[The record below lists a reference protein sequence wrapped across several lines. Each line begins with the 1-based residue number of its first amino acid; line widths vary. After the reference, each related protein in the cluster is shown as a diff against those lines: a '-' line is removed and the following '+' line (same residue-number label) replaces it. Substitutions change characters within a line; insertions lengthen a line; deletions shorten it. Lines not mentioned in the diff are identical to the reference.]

1 MKIQFSVIVIIVC
14 FLHPSVCFPQQPEK
28 EMTYPDTISP
38 SGDLIRPLQSKD
50 LINIELQEKM
60 ETDLIKQLRLLGT
73 MEDSVFINEAFKPL
87 AEILNREGNNI
98 HELLEGIN
106 SDDKEVSNGAKFYML
121 NAENYALTH
130 PFEDYLQNFNDTVF
144 PFVMQFLAR
153 HNVKSFPSLSSDS
166 AYKSIERMLT
176 SSFDF
181 YYLITA
187 INNHFCSS
195 IMFEVYRNL
204 EERLTKD
211 IAELFTRKMEA
222 VIISTAVGGAIGY
235 SASSL
240 FNTNLMAEAMNG
252 VAEAIAEMDAMSNNY
267 KNMYGSARLQMM
279 NEKINKNLYS
289 EYYTALRR
297 EYKEADG
304 IMQGNYFPGM
314 LSVLIGLEFMS
325 DSLSYNSLYREITHI
340 KNVSKMVDSYYEFK
354 KDIYISSLLK
364 AYAGYGRK
372 AIPDIFRGL
381 GKHEYLNQSSLYALK
396 FIEDK
401 QAIPLLVDELKSS
414 DILHVTCSLETLSSM
429 HATEAIPD
437 IKELLNHKTKKVRKK
452 AEMTLSILEN

>member
-1 MKIQFSVIVIIVC
+1 MKIQFSVIVLIVC
-14 FLHPSVCFPQQPEK
+14 FLYPSVCFPQQPE
-28 EMTYPDTISP
+28 EERNYPDTISP
-38 SGDLIRPLQSKD
+38 RGDLILPLQSKD
-50 LINIELQEKM
+50 FINIELKEKN
-60 ETDLIKQLRLLGT
+60 ETNLIKQLRFLGT
-73 MEDSVFINEAFKPL
+73 LEDSILINEAFKPL
-87 AEILNREGNNI
+87 AEILNREDNNI

-106 SDDKEVSNGAKFYML
+106 SKDKEVSNGAKLYML
-121 NAENYALTH
+121 NAENYSLTY
-130 PFEDYLQNFNDTVF
+130 PIEDYLQNFNDTVF

-153 HNVKSFPSLSSDS
+153 HNVKSYPSLSSDS

-176 SSFDF
+176 NSFDF

-187 INNHFCSS
+187 INNHYCST

-211 IAELFTRKMEA
+211 IAELFGRKMEA
-222 VIISTAVGGAIGY
+222 AILSIAVGGAIGF

-240 FNTNLMAEAMNG
+240 FNTNLIEAAMNG
-252 VAEAIAEMDAMSNNY
+252 VSGAMAERDALSNYY
-267 KNMYGSARLQMM
+267 KNLYGSARLQMI

-289 EYYTALRR
+289 EYYSALRR

-325 DSLSYNSLYREITHI
+325 DSLSYYSLYKEITHI

-354 KDIYISSLLK
+354 KDIYISSLIK

-372 AIPDIFRGL
+372 AIPDIFQGL
-381 GKHEYLNQSSLYALK
+381 GRYEYLNQSSLYALK
-396 FIEDK
+396 FVEDK

-414 DILHVTCSLETLSSM
+414 DILHVTCSLETLTSM

-452 AEMTLSILEN
+452 AEMALITLEN